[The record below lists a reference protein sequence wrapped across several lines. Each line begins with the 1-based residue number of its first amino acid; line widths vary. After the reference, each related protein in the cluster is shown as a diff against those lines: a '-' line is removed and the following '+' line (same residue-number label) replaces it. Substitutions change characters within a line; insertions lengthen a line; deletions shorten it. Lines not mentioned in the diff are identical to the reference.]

1 MAEKLSSA
9 EWEALL
15 EDYHASSLSAK
26 EWCRK
31 HNVEWSQLRYRINK
45 SNLKLNKNEGST
57 QFIGV
62 QVLDESALSN
72 IMIHIGKAS
81 ITLAPGFNEA
91 LLGEVISVLSEL
103 C

>member
-1 MAEKLSSA
+1 MAAKLSSA

-15 EDYHASSLSAK
+15 EDYHASSLSEK

-31 HNVEWSQLRYRINK
+31 HNVEWNQLRYRIKK

-62 QVLDESALSN
+62 QVLDESALS
-72 IMIHIGKAS
+72 KKL
-81 ITLAPGFNEA
+81 TVP
-91 LLGEVISVLSEL
+91 VT
-103 C
+103 